1 MTDAEFMGAP
11 ALDTA
16 AHDAATS
23 PTNSLPEPT
32 QAMKEAGRTLTVYW
46 YDADHAFANPSGG
59 RYDQA
64 DAALAWERTLA
75 FLRANLG

>member
-1 MTDAEFMGAP
+1 MVEAFER
-11 ALDTA
+11 
-16 AHDAATS
+16 
-23 PTNSLPEPT
+23 
-32 QAMKEAGRTLTVYW
+32 AMKQAGKSLTVYW